1 MKIIIAGDNLTAY
14 SIASALAQEQHDI
27 TLIGNNQDRL
37 KTIEESIDIQ
47 TVLGAYT
54 AIDTLEVAECD
65 HADILIAATEV
76 PEIDILIS
84 LLASNFYQIPL
95 TISILQAALYEHRQH
110 LLPDLDGATRHLWI
124 NPAQLTATSI
134 IDLLSHPNC
143 KDITTIHK
151 DYRVVRYQI
160 TDLEAL
166 PEQRIAGLREQL
178 PDTAT
183 LIAIIRKGKALD
195 LSHNSI
201 LMIKDHV
208 IVACHQSDANS
219 IIDTLNK
226 PRKVESII
234 MAGISET
241 SQCLVEKLPAH
252 IQIKIIED
260 DLEKA
265 TSFAKNIDNITVLHG
280 DINDTDLLITEKI
293 DNTDAFLTLSK
304 DDEDNLVAA
313 LQAKRHHVP
322 WIASQVHREEIAPI
336 INEQDI
342 LSIEPQQMLTNF
354 IFQTI
359 HNDLITERH
368 TLRDQMGEILCIRML
383 AHQHM
388 IPLNSLN
395 LPVNAK
401 VFYLFRDNQ
410 VIPQQ
415 PTLKIKTD
423 DVLAVYLPRKEDIA
437 EITQHLQSSAPSFFD
452 FLKIKT

>member
-14 SIASALAQEQHDI
+14 SIASSLAREPHDI

-37 KTIEESIDIQ
+37 KTIEESLDIQ
-47 TVLGAYT
+47 TVLGSYT

-76 PEIDILIS
+76 PEVDILIS

-95 TISILQAALYEHRQH
+95 TISILQATLYEYRQH
-110 LLPDLDGATRHLWI
+110 LLPDTDGSTRHLWI
-124 NPAQLTATSI
+124 NPAKLIAQSI

-143 KDITTIHK
+143 RDFTTIHT
-151 DYRVVRYQI
+151 DYHVIRCPV

-166 PEQRIAGLREQL
+166 PQQKVSCLQEQL
-178 PDTAT
+178 PETAS
-183 LIAIIRKGKALD
+183 LITVIRNSKTLD
-195 LSHNSI
+195 LSHDPT
-201 LMIKDHV
+201 LLIKDHV
-208 IVACHQSDANS
+208 IIACHQSDTNS

-226 PRKVESII
+226 PRKVQSII
-234 MAGISET
+234 MAGISEIN
-241 SQCLVEKLPAH
+241 QCLIEKLPAQ
-252 IQIKIIED
+252 IQVKIIEN

-265 TSFAKNIDNITVLHG
+265 TSFAKSTDNITVLHG

-293 DNTDAFLTLSK
+293 DNTDAFLTLSS

-313 LQAKRHHVP
+313 LQAKRHQVP
-322 WIASQVHREEIAPI
+322 WIASLVHREEIAPI

-368 TLRDQMGEILCIRML
+368 TLRDQMGEILCIRVP
-383 AHQHM
+383 AHLHM
-388 IPLNSLN
+388 TPVKNLN
-395 LPVNAK
+395 LPEDAK
-401 VFYLFRDNQ
+401 VFYLFRDNKL
-410 VIPQQ
+410 VPYQ
-415 PTLKIKTD
+415 PTFKMKTG
-423 DVLAVYLPRKEDIA
+423 DVLAVYLFKGEDS
-437 EITQHLQSSAPSFFD
+437 TQVTQQLQSSEPSFFD
-452 FLKIKT
+452 FLKTKT